1 MANYNRV
8 ILMGNLT
15 RDPQLSYLPSQTPV
29 VELGLA
35 VNRKW
40 KGQDGQQREET
51 CFVDCKAFGKQAE
64 VMNQY
69 LSKGRPVLIEG
80 RLQFSAW
87 EDKEGNKRSKL
98 RVVVENFQFI
108 GGGQGGGG
116 QYSPGQSRQQQA
128 PASQAPASQA
138 PASQAPANQA
148 PASQGQANQAPPAM
162 PSDEPVYDDFN
173 QGGDEIPF

>member
-1 MANYNRV
+1 MANYNKV

-29 VELGLA
+29 VEIGLA

-40 KGQDGQQREET
+40 KGQDGQKREEA
-51 CFVDCKAFGKQAE
+51 CFVDCRAYGKQAE

-69 LSKGRPVLIEG
+69 LSKGRCVLIDG

-98 RVVVENFQFI
+98 RVVVENFQFV
-108 GGGQGGGG
+108 GGGQGGG
-116 QYSPGQSRQQQA
+116 QYSGGPGRQQEAPAQA
-128 PASQAPASQA
+128 PAD
-138 PASQAPANQA
+138 
-148 PASQGQANQAPPAM
+148 QGPPAM
-162 PSDEPVYDDFN
+162 PPDEPVHDDFN
-173 QGGDEIPF
+173 QGGGDEIPF

>member
-1 MANYNRV
+1 MANYNKV

-35 VNRKW
+35 VNRNW
-40 KGQDGQQREET
+40 KGQDGQKREEA
-51 CFVDCKAFGKQAE
+51 CFVDCRAYGKQAE

-69 LSKGRPVLIEG
+69 LSKGRCVLIDG

-98 RVVVENFQFI
+98 RVVVENFQFV
-108 GGGQGGGG
+108 GGGQGGGQYTGG
-116 QYSPGQSRQQQA
+116 QGRQQA
-128 PASQAPASQA
+128 PAQAPADQA
-138 PASQAPANQA
+138 PAD
-148 PASQGQANQAPPAM
+148 QGPPAM
-162 PSDEPVYDDFN
+162 PSDEPVHDDFS
-173 QGGDEIPF
+173 QGGGDEIPF